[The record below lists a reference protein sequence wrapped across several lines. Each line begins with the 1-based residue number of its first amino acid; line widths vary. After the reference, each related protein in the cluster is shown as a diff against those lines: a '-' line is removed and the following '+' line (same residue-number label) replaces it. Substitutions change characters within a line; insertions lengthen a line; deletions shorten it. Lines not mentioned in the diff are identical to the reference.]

1 MLLFLLLVHFFDVVP
16 VVWGFMFGPGFVGI
30 LLSLI
35 YCSLLL
41 PLCRLAPVI
50 KTIFHQ
56 CVISYTCSQST
67 FDGAKPSHR
76 S

>member
-16 VVWGFMFGPGFVGI
+16 AVGGFVFGPGFVGI

-35 YCSLLL
+35 CCSLLL
-41 PLCRLAPVI
+41 PLCRLAPVP

-56 CVISYTCSQST
+56 CVISYTCSQSNSY
-67 FDGAKPSHR
+67 GAKQSH
-76 S
+76 